1 MEVLFGISL
10 TINLIVLGVILFVCL
25 YSRKVKKRNNEILK
39 EVKFFG
45 KENVVDEEKFQDF
58 FGNN

>member
-10 TINLIVLGVILFVCL
+10 TINLIVLGVIVFVCL
-25 YSRKVKKRNNEILK
+25 YSKKVKKRNNEILK
-39 EVKFFG
+39 ELKFFG
-45 KENVVDEEKFQDF
+45 KENVVDDEKFQDF